1 MTFVKSEF
9 PAAQTHAP
17 LLMGLLLR
25 QVRAIFATED
35 WDQLRQ
41 SHFRVMSSVPEQGVS
56 ITELGERVGMTKQGC
71 GQFVAHLVVTG
82 HLATEADPADRRV
95 RLVRRTPLGHKVLE
109 AVRERNLRIEQVW
122 AEHVGPERYRVFRG
136 VLEEL
141 ALRDLPN

>member
-1 MTFVKSEF
+1 MTFVKAEF
-9 PAAQTHAP
+9 PATQTHAP
-17 LLMGLLLR
+17 LLMGLLLQ

-71 GQFVAHLVVTG
+71 GQFVAHLVTTG
-82 HLATEADPADRRV
+82 HLTTEANPTDRRV
-95 RLVRRTPLGHKVLE
+95 RLVRRTPLGQRVLE

-122 AEHVGPERYRVFRG
+122 AEHVGPDRYRAFRG

-141 ALRDLPN
+141 ALHGLPD